1 MISLPRFTRCGSR
14 GFLISALGDHRVEG
28 GVWEAK
34 VKYAICGYLCIA
46 LTTTAWGQRAN
57 DGRPLSTSEER
68 ALRTGNTFKECE
80 KCPSMVVVP
89 SGSFVM
95 GSPSNEAGR
104 RSVEGP
110 RYTVTF
116 ATLFAVG
123 RFAVTF
129 EEWDACAA
137 AGGCYT
143 YGPNDQGWGRDRR
156 PVINIMWYEAQSYVA
171 WLNKVTG
178 KIYRL
183 LSEAEREYVT
193 RAGTTTTFWWGNSIS
208 TNRANYNGTQ
218 TYAGEGTGQYRKQT
232 VPVDEFA
239 PNPSGLYQVHGNVY
253 EWVED
258 CMNASYEGAPKNGS
272 ARITGDCSLRVMRGG
287 AWNSEPKFLRSA
299 YRIPGVQSDGR

>member
-1 MISLPRFTRCGSR
+1 M
-14 GFLISALGDHRVEG
+14 ISALGDHRVEG

-272 ARITGDCSLRVMRGG
+272 ARITGDCSLRVMLLSEEISARSSRRHHDTGYLGCRAMGG
-287 AWNSEPKFLRSA
+287 SWYAS
-299 YRIPGVQSDGR
+299 G